1 LFPETSRFFPISNP
15 GFASSCAGVEANR
28 ESGADEGEKSMSG
41 RLFRSKTD
49 RYLGGV
55 CGGLGKY
62 LGFDA
67 TVIRLVFLLLIFGTG
82 WGVLLYI
89 ALWILVPAEGVTE
102 PGSGDMGDQFAGRM
116 RGVGEDIREAAQ
128 KPNPKAGLWFGA
140 ALILLGAFL
149 FLQRLGEALGIAW
162 LNTWLGWQM
171 IWPVIII
178 VVGVAI
184 IIRGMRKGE

>member
-1 LFPETSRFFPISNP
+1 
-15 GFASSCAGVEANR
+15 
-28 ESGADEGEKSMSG
+28 
-41 RLFRSKTD
+41 
-49 RYLGGV
+49 
-55 CGGLGKY
+55 
-62 LGFDA
+62 
-67 TVIRLVFLLLIFGTG
+67 
-82 WGVLLYI
+82 
-89 ALWILVPAEGVTE
+89 
-102 PGSGDMGDQFAGRM
+102 GDMGDQFAGRM

-178 VVGVAI
+178 VVGIAI

>member
-1 LFPETSRFFPISNP
+1 
-15 GFASSCAGVEANR
+15 
-28 ESGADEGEKSMSG
+28 MSG
-41 RLFRSKTD
+41 RLCRSKTD

-67 TVIRLVFLLLIFGTG
+67 TIIRLVFLLLIFGTG
-82 WGVLLYI
+82 WGVVLYI
-89 ALWILVPAEGVTE
+89 ALWILVPAEGVSESST
-102 PGSGDMGDQFAGRM
+102 GDTGDQFAGRM

-149 FLQRLGEALGIAW
+149 FLQRLGEALGIVW